1 MRIKSL
7 DLVSEG
13 TLYLLPFFDG
23 ELWHAVLFLFFSR
36 RIHMIKNMNI
46 GDTRSYERTITKAD
60 VLAFGALTKDMNKAH
75 FDEKYTQST
84 IFKKPIIHGMLLGSL
99 FSKVFGLE
107 YPGEGTIYCSQ
118 SLKFLKP
125 AYPDEPLTVKV
136 SVKEIILDK
145 NRVIFTTEIFNKQNE
160 LILTGEA
167 MLMPRK
173 ES

>member
-23 ELWHAVLFLFFSR
+23 ELWHAVLFLFFLKEDK
-36 RIHMIKNMNI
+36 MIRNMNV
-46 GDTRSYERTITKAD
+46 GDTKSYQRTITKAD
-60 VLAFGALTKDMNKAH
+60 VLAFGTLTKDLNKAH
-75 FDEKYTQST
+75 FDEAYTETT

-99 FSKVFGLE
+99 FSKIFGLE

-125 AYPDEPLTVKV
+125 AYPDQPLTVRV
-136 SVKEIILDK
+136 TVKEIILEK
-145 NRVIFTTEIFNKQNE
+145 NRVIFTTDILNEQEEI
-160 LILTGEA
+160 ILTGEA

-173 ES
+173 EN

>member
-7 DLVSEG
+7 DLVNKG
-13 TLYLLPFFDG
+13 TLCLLPFFDG
-23 ELWHAVLFLFFSR
+23 ELWHAVLFFFFSR
-36 RIHMIKNMNI
+36 RIKMIRKMNV
-46 GDTRSYERTITKAD
+46 GDTKSYQRTITKAD
-60 VLAFGALTKDMNKAH
+60 VLAFGTLTKDMNKAH
-75 FDEKYTQST
+75 FDEVYTKMT

-99 FSKVFGLE
+99 FSKIFGLE

-125 AYPDEPLTVKV
+125 AYPDQPLTVRV
-136 SVKEIILDK
+136 TVKEIILEK
-145 NRVIFTTEIFNKQNE
+145 NRVIFTTDILNEQEE

-173 ES
+173 EN